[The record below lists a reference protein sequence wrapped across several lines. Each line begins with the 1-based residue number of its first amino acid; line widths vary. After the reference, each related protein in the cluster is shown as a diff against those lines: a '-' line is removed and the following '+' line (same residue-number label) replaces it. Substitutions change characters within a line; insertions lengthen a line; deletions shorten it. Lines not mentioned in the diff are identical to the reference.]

1 MPIGG
6 EAVNIIVCVKEIPDP
21 ETPAS
26 AFKIDAAAKRAIPAK
41 DNPPVM
47 NPFDENAVEA
57 ALRIKD
63 ATGATVRVLSMGEQS
78 AEKVLKHGLAMGAD
92 EAFLL
97 NDPAFNDSDSAST
110 AYALAQ
116 AIKQIGECDLIL
128 CGRQAGDF
136 DMGQVG
142 SGLAELL
149 GLPSITPVQKIEPTD
164 GKAKV
169 ERVIPDGYEVVEVP
183 LPAVM
188 TVSNELG
195 EPRYATL
202 KGIMAAGKKKVTVW
216 TAGDIGA
223 DASKIGAAGART
235 KMLELFIPVRE
246 AKCEV
251 IEGENEEETAVKLAL
266 KLREIKLI

>member
-1 MPIGG
+1 M
-6 EAVNIIVCVKEIPDP
+6 NIIVCVKEIPDP

-26 AFKIDAAAKRAIPAK
+26 AFSIDPVAKRAIPAK

-47 NPFDENAVEA
+47 NPFCENAVEA

-63 ATGATVRVLSMGEQS
+63 AQGEKVSVLCMGAQS

-92 EAFLL
+92 EAYLL
-97 NDPAFNDSDSAST
+97 NDSAFDDPDSFTT

-116 AIKQIGECDLIL
+116 AIKQIGEYDLIL

-136 DMGQVG
+136 DAGQVG
-142 SGLAELL
+142 SGIAELL
-149 GLPSITPVQKIEPTD
+149 GLPSVTPIQKVEPSD
-164 GKAKV
+164 GKATV

-183 LPAVM
+183 LPAMM
-188 TVSNELG
+188 TVSNEVG

-216 TAGDIGA
+216 NAQDIGA
-223 DASKIGAAGART
+223 DASKLGAAGART
-235 KMLELFIPVRE
+235 KMLKLFIPVRE
-246 AKCEV
+246 AKCEI
-251 IEGENEEETAVKLAL
+251 IEGENEEEAAFNLAL

>member
-1 MPIGG
+1 M
-6 EAVNIIVCVKEIPDP
+6 NIIVCVKEIPDP

-26 AFKIDAAAKRAIPAK
+26 AFSIDPAAMRAIPAK

-63 ATGATVRVLSMGEQS
+63 AMGASVVVLCMGEQS

-92 EAFLL
+92 EAYLL
-97 NDPAFNDSDSAST
+97 NDSAFAKSDSTST
-110 AYALAQ
+110 AYALSQ
-116 AIKQIGECDLIL
+116 AIKKIGQFDVVL

-136 DMGQVG
+136 DAGQVG
-142 SGLAELL
+142 SGIGEYL
-149 GLPSITPVQKIEPTD
+149 GLPSVTPIQKIEISD
-164 GKAKV
+164 GRAKV
-169 ERVIPDGYEVVEVP
+169 ERVIPDGLEVVEVP
-183 LPAVM
+183 LPAVF

-216 TAGDIGA
+216 GPPDIDA
-223 DASKIGAAGART
+223 DPSKLGAAGAKT
-235 KMLELFIPVRE
+235 KMLKLFIPVRE

-266 KLREIKLI
+266 KLREVKLI

>member
-1 MPIGG
+1 M
-6 EAVNIIVCVKEIPDP
+6 NIIVCVKEIPDP

-26 AFKIDAAAKRAIPAK
+26 AFSIDPAAMRAIPAK

-47 NPFDENAVEA
+47 SPFDENAVEA

-63 ATGATVRVLSMGEQS
+63 ATGATVRVLSMGVQS

-97 NDPAFNDSDSAST
+97 NDTAFDNSDSTST
-110 AYALAQ
+110 AYALSQ
-116 AIKQIGECDLIL
+116 AIKTIGEFDLIL

-136 DMGQVG
+136 DAGQVG
-142 SGLAELL
+142 SGVADML
-149 GLPSITPVQKIEPTD
+149 GLPSVTPVQKIDIMD

-169 ERVIPDGYEVVEVP
+169 QRVIPDGYEVVEVS

-216 TAGDIGA
+216 SAQDISA
-223 DASKIGAAGART
+223 EASKIGAAGART
-235 KMLELFIPVRE
+235 KMLKLFIPVRE
-246 AKCEV
+246 AKCEFV
-251 IEGENEEETAVKLAL
+251 EGENEEEAATKLAL

>member
-1 MPIGG
+1 M
-6 EAVNIIVCVKEIPDP
+6 NIIVCVKEIPDP

-26 AFKIDAAAKRAIPAK
+26 SFSIDPVAKRAIPAK

-63 ATGATVRVLSMGEQS
+63 AGGATVRLLSMGEQS

-97 NDPAFNDSDSAST
+97 NDAAFNDSDSSAT

-116 AIKQIGECDLIL
+116 AIKKIGEYDLIL

-136 DMGQVG
+136 DMGEVG

-149 GLPSITPVQKIEPTD
+149 GLASVTPVQKIEPAD
-164 GKAKV
+164 GRAKV
-169 ERVIPDGYEVVEVP
+169 ERVIPDGFEVFEVP

-188 TVSNELG
+188 TVSNEVG

-216 TAGDIGA
+216 SASDIEA
-223 DASKIGAAGART
+223 DSSKIGAAGSKT

-251 IEGENEEETAVKLAL
+251 IEGENEEETAVKLAM
-266 KLREIKLI
+266 KLREVKLI

>member
-1 MPIGG
+1 M
-6 EAVNIIVCVKEIPDP
+6 NIIVCVKEIPDP

-26 AFKIDAAAKRAIPAK
+26 AFNIDPVAKRAIPAK

-47 NPFDENAVEA
+47 NPFDENAVEG
-57 ALRIKD
+57 ALRLKD
-63 ATGATVRVLSMGEQS
+63 SLGAHVSVLCMGATS

-92 EAFLL
+92 DAFLL
-97 NDPAFNDSDSAST
+97 NDSAFEDSDSTST

-116 AIKQIGECDLIL
+116 AIKKIGEFDLIL

-136 DMGQVG
+136 DAGQVG
-142 SGLAELL
+142 LGIAEIL
-149 GLPSITPVQKIEPTD
+149 GIPSVTPIQKIELTD

-169 ERVIPDGYEVVEVP
+169 QRVITDGYELVEVS
-183 LPAVM
+183 LPALM

-202 KGIMAAGKKKVTVW
+202 KGIMAAGKKTVTVW
-216 TAGDIGA
+216 SAQELGA

-235 KMLELFIPVRE
+235 KMLKLFIPVRE
-246 AKCEV
+246 AKCEF
-251 IEGENEEETAVKLAL
+251 IEGENEAEAAVKLAL
-266 KLREIKLI
+266 RLREAKLI

>member
-1 MPIGG
+1 
-6 EAVNIIVCVKEIPDP
+6 VNIIVCVKEIPDP

-26 AFKIDAAAKRAIPAK
+26 AFNIDPVAKRAIPAK

-47 NPFDENAVEA
+47 SPFDENAVEA

-63 ATGATVRVLSMGEQS
+63 AHGAKVNLLCMGAPS

-97 NDPAFNDSDSAST
+97 NDSLFEDSDSFST
-110 AYALAQ
+110 AYTLSQ
-116 AIKQIGECDLIL
+116 AIKQIGDFDIIL

-136 DMGQVG
+136 DAGQVG
-142 SGLAELL
+142 LGIAEML
-149 GLPSITPVQKIEPTD
+149 GLPSVAPIQKIEMLD
-164 GKAKV
+164 GKARV

-183 LPAVM
+183 LPALM

-202 KGIMAAGKKKVTVW
+202 KGIMAAGKKQVTVW
-216 TAGDIGA
+216 GAQDINA
-223 DASKIGAAGART
+223 DASKLGAAGART
-235 KMLELFIPVRE
+235 KMLKLFVPVRE
-246 AKCEV
+246 AMCEI
-251 IEGENEEETAVKLAL
+251 IEGENEEEAAAKLAL